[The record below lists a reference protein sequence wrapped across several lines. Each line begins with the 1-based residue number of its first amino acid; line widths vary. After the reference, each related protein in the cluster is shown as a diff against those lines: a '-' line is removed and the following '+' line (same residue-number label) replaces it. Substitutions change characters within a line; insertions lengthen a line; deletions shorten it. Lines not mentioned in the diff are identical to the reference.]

1 MSATS
6 TAGRDNG
13 RALAGHLQQDV
24 ERACHLAER
33 ADGDAGVERRRVE
46 LLVPEQ
52 NLDDPDIGFL
62 LQEMGGKA
70 VPQCVNADTFGNA
83 GTPRC
88 QANDPVELAR
98 TGMLPAVARKQPGLT
113 GRHPSLLA
121 RDAPPFAQ
129 YLEKV
134 GRENDIPIL
143 LALALFDPDDHPVT
157 VDVGELERYDIRGS
171 QAGGVSQAQ
180 ERLVLDVSR
189 RGEQPTDL
197 FRAQNNGQAAR
208 LAGGDDL
215 LGEIV
220 ALQRD
225 LEEEPQGS
233 GTDVDGWYRRP
244 DRRQPQLIAMDILG
258 GSLVGRSAQKIGKP
272 FDVADI
278 VVLSLGAEPAD
289 RHVLDQSPA

>member
-1 MSATS
+1 
-6 TAGRDNG
+6 
-13 RALAGHLQQDV
+13 
-24 ERACHLAER
+24 
-33 ADGDAGVERRRVE
+33 
-46 LLVPEQ
+46 EQ
-52 NLDDPDIGFL
+52 NLNDADIGFL

-70 VPQCVNADTFGNA
+70 VPQGVNANTFGNA
-83 GTPRC
+83 GAPRC

-98 TGMLPAVARKQPGLT
+98 TRMPPAVAGKQPGLS

-121 RDAPPFAQ
+121 RGAPPFTQ
-129 YLEKV
+129 YLEQL
-134 GRENDIPIL
+134 GRENDVPIL

-157 VDVGELERYDIRGS
+157 IDIGELERYDLRGS

-189 RGEQPTDL
+189 RAEQPTDL

-215 LGEIV
+215 LGKIA

-225 LEEEPQGS
+225 LEEEPQSS
-233 GTDVDGWYRRP
+233 GTNVDGRYHRP

-258 GSLVGRSAQKIGKP
+258 GGLVGRPAQKIGKP

-278 VVLSLGAEPAD
+278 VELRLGAKPAD
-289 RHVLDQSPA
+289 CHVFDQSPA

>member
-1 MSATS
+1 MTRMSVFCS
-6 TAGRDNG
+6 RK
-13 RALAGHLQQDV
+13 
-24 ERACHLAER
+24 
-33 ADGDAGVERRRVE
+33 
-46 LLVPEQ
+46 
-52 NLDDPDIGFL
+52 
-62 LQEMGGKA
+62 GGKA

-98 TGMLPAVARKQPGLT
+98 TRMLPAVARKQPGLT

-157 VDVGELERYDIRGS
+157 IDIRELERYDLRGS

-208 LAGGDDL
+208 LAGRDDL
-215 LGEIV
+215 LGCGF
-220 ALQRD
+220 R
-225 LEEEPQGS
+225 
-233 GTDVDGWYRRP
+233 
-244 DRRQPQLIAMDILG
+244 
-258 GSLVGRSAQKIGKP
+258 GK
-272 FDVADI
+272 
-278 VVLSLGAEPAD
+278 
-289 RHVLDQSPA
+289 SPGIPG